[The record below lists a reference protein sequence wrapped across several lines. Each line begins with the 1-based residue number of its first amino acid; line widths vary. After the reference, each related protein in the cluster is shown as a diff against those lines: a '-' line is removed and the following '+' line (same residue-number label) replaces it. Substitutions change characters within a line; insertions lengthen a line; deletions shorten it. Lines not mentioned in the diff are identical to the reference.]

1 MSWLRD
7 EVLFRTQRGLFGL
20 KAVRNLAYRE
30 DPDRSPEAIG
40 EVTSELVR
48 ALLRDGLAVVGDR
61 TESGFVKRSDPHNDL
76 LDGTQ
81 ETWLQLTEAGRL
93 AANAVPVTKKERS
106 PDSAVKQFGWP
117 LLDAA
122 REVLLY
128 GTIDWVEL
136 GQIHWR
142 VKEVSPD
149 VPIEVVQQR
158 TLQLIAELVEEEL
171 AVIGQIEKNADG
183 LVPWN
188 CSLEVAL
195 SRIRAFYVDRYDETA
210 MWEWCCLLDLT
221 RLGEKL
227 AWEIEAQTAP

>member
-1 MSWLRD
+1 
-7 EVLFRTQRGLFGL
+7 L

-30 DPDRSPEAIG
+30 DPDASAEAIG

-48 ALLRDGLAVVGDR
+48 ALLRDGLVVVGDR
-61 TESGFVKRSDPHNDL
+61 SESGFVERSDPDNDR

-81 ETWLQLTEAGRL
+81 ETWLRLTDAGRL
-93 AANAVPVTKKERS
+93 AAREIPVTNKEKS
-106 PDSAVKQFGWP
+106 PDTAVKQFDWP

-149 VPIEVVQQR
+149 VSIEVVQRR
-158 TLQLIAELVEEEL
+158 TLQLIAEFVDEEL
-171 AVIGQIEKNADG
+171 AVIGQIEKYADG

-188 CSLEVAL
+188 CSLEEAL
-195 SRIRAFYVDRYDETA
+195 GRIRAFYVDRYDEPA

-221 RLGEKL
+221 RLGEVL

>member
-1 MSWLRD
+1 VSWLRD
-7 EVLFRTQRGLFGL
+7 EVLFRSQRGLFGL

-30 DPDRSPEAIG
+30 DPGRSPEAIG
-40 EVTSELVR
+40 AVTSDLVR
-48 ALLRDGLAVVGDR
+48 ALLHDGLAVVGDR
-61 TESGFVKRSDPHNDL
+61 GESGFAERSDPNNDL

-81 ETWLQLTEAGRL
+81 ETWLRLTEAGRL
-93 AANAVPVTKKERS
+93 AANAVPVTNKKRS
-106 PDSAVKQFGWP
+106 PDSAVKQFDWP

-122 REVLLY
+122 REVLLN

-142 VKEVSPD
+142 VKEVSSD
-149 VPIEVVQQR
+149 VPIEVVQRR
-158 TLQLIAELVEEEL
+158 TLQLIAELVDEEL

-188 CSLEVAL
+188 CSLEEAL
-195 SRIRAFYVDRYDETA
+195 LRIRAFYVDRFDETA

-227 AWEIEAQTAP
+227 AWEIEAQPTP